1 MSDENMIIEMEL
13 CIFISIYIYIYIDIN
28 IYIYICMEKLE
39 ENTDYISHFFC
50 VIVESVGLHKHLE
63 CHPVNVPLNAAFSQ
77 LK

>member
-1 MSDENMIIEMEL
+1 
-13 CIFISIYIYIYIDIN
+13 
-28 IYIYICMEKLE
+28 MEKLE